1 MTGMAGDRPHPG
13 TDPTRGQ
20 TPPGDR
26 PRVGP
31 GVATEY
37 ARGKVNL
44 CLLIGPVRDD
54 GYHPL
59 RSLMVALDGPTDTV
73 TVTGAG
79 ERSVVCDGIAGPA
92 NLAWTALDALQ
103 AELGETLP
111 PVAVHIGKVLP
122 SRAGLGGGS
131 SDAAATLRAVN
142 RLLGLDLGADR
153 LERAAAA
160 VGSDVPFFI
169 RGGAQWATGRGE
181 ILEPAS
187 APAFECVIVAPGIGL
202 STAAVYRA
210 FDTLPTPDPDPG
222 DSPPGD
228 AVGLTE
234 WCRNDLWPAALS
246 LAPELGRVRNAL
258 EEAGAK
264 PALLCGSGSAVC
276 GITATVAAA
285 DAIAEHMAVQ
295 TPGAWVM
302 RARFAGA

>member
-1 MTGMAGDRPHPG
+1 MTGDRPQG
-13 TDPTRGQ
+13 GQ
-20 TPPGDR
+20 TPGGDR
-26 PRVGP
+26 PRVGS

-44 CLLIGPVRDD
+44 RLLVGPVRAD

-59 RSLMVALDGPTDTV
+59 RSLMVALDGPMDTV
-73 TVTGAG
+73 TVTCAGA
-79 ERSVVCDGIAGPA
+79 RSVTCDGIEGPA
-92 NLAWTALDALQ
+92 NLAWMALDALE
-103 AELGETLP
+103 AEVGETLP
-111 PVAVHIGKVLP
+111 PVAVHIDKVLP

-142 RLLGLDLGADR
+142 HLLGLDLGADR

-202 STAAVYRA
+202 STAVVYRA

-222 DSPPGD
+222 DSLPGD
-228 AVGLTE
+228 ATGLTE

-246 LAPELGRVRNAL
+246 LAPELGRVRSAL

-276 GITATVAAA
+276 GITATATAA
-285 DAIAEHMAVQ
+285 DAIAEHMTVQ
-295 TPGAWVM
+295 TPGARVM